1 MQGTCHCHRVAQ
13 VAHAQG
19 ADEVLVHDLGLKYH
33 IASLEYRPCSQRHA
47 AGCSGERQDNRQG
60 LFQPRTPTE
69 ERGWERGTREAHG
82 LIGQGQGGL
91 VSLII
96 VLTCHL
102 TANNRLHLVLPC
114 RSENFNLS
122 QNGFVVGLLNFKF
135 CTKFEISENAFSP
148 FERLAVKGKRF
159 CTV

>member
-82 LIGQGQGGL
+82 LIGQGQGGRMGR

-96 VLTCHL
+96 VLTCLTCHAL
-102 TANNRLHLVLPC
+102 TANNRLHLVLH
-114 RSENFNLS
+114 
-122 QNGFVVGLLNFKF
+122 
-135 CTKFEISENAFSP
+135 
-148 FERLAVKGKRF
+148 RLQPTSNWLF
-159 CTV
+159 